1 MLKHLFQVNSK
12 GGDTVENLVMNI
24 RLLREAHN
32 MTQEELAKL
41 LGVKPPA
48 ISKWERGLAYP
59 RMDNVARMAQ
69 IFGTTMDV
77 VMGIRPVGA

>member
-1 MLKHLFQVNSK
+1 MLKPLFQVNSK

>member
-1 MLKHLFQVNSK
+1 MQEHLFQVNSK
-12 GGDTVENLVMNI
+12 GGDTVENPVMNI
-24 RLLREAHN
+24 RPLRESRN

-48 ISKWERGLAYP
+48 VSKWERGLAYP

-77 VMGIRPVGA
+77 VMGIKPMGA

>member
-1 MLKHLFQVNSK
+1 M
-12 GGDTVENLVMNI
+12 ENPVMNI
-24 RLLREAHN
+24 RQLREASH
-32 MTQEELAKL
+32 MTQEELANL

-48 ISKWERGLAYP
+48 VSKWERGLAYP

-77 VMGIRPVGA
+77 VMGLKPASA

>member
-1 MLKHLFQVNSK
+1 M
-12 GGDTVENLVMNI
+12 ENLVMNI

>member
-1 MLKHLFQVNSK
+1 MWEHLFQVNSK
-12 GGDTVENLVMNI
+12 GGDPVKNPVMNI
-24 RLLREAHN
+24 RPLREARN

-41 LGVKPPA
+41 LGVKPPSV
-48 ISKWERGLAYP
+48 SKWERGLAYP

-77 VMGIRPVGA
+77 VMGIKSMGA

>member
-1 MLKHLFQVNSK
+1 M
-12 GGDTVENLVMNI
+12 ENPVMNI
-24 RLLREAHN
+24 RQLREDKN
-32 MTQEELAKL
+32 MTQEELANM

-48 ISKWERGLAYP
+48 VSKWERGLAYP

-77 VMGIRPVGA
+77 VMGLKPVSA

>member
-1 MLKHLFQVNSK
+1 M
-12 GGDTVENLVMNI
+12 ENPVMNI
-24 RLLREAHN
+24 RQLREANN
-32 MTQEELAKL
+32 MTQEELANL

-48 ISKWERGLAYP
+48 VSKWERGLAYP

-77 VMGIRPVGA
+77 VMGLKPASA